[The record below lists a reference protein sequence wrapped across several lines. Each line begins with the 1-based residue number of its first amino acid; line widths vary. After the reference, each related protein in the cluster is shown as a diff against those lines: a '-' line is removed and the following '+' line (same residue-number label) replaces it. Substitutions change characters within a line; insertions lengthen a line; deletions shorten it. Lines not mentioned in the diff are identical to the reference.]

1 MRVVVT
7 GAAGQLGT
15 DLCQVI
21 EQDSR
26 VLAWQALTR
35 AELDVTN
42 AAQVRA
48 VLRDQARPAK
58 IQGGLVVIN
67 TAAWTDV
74 DGAESDEAGAY
85 ALNASAPGLLAA
97 GCAEV
102 GATLIHISTDYVF
115 PGDAGHPY
123 DVDDPTGPASA
134 YGRTKLAGEQAVR
147 MLLPDASYVVRTSWV
162 YGAAGGNFVK
172 TMARLE
178 GERETLTVVDDQRGC
193 PTWSAD
199 LARGLVDLA
208 ASSPAAGIYHLAGGG
223 ETTWYGLAR
232 AVLEELG
239 ADPDRVQP
247 TTSAEF
253 VRPAP
258 RPAYSVLSSRAWQVA
273 GLTPL
278 RDWREAL
285 AAAFGEVG
293 EQLRGVPAGR

>member
-15 DLCQVI
+15 DLCAVL
-21 EQDSR
+21 ELDPR
-26 VLAWQALTR
+26 VLAWQGLPR
-35 AELDVTN
+35 GDLDVTS

-74 DGAESDEAGAY
+74 DGAEKDEEGAY
-85 ALNASAPGLLAA
+85 ALNASTPGLLAA

-102 GATLIHISTDYVF
+102 GATLIHLSTDYVF
-115 PGDAGHPY
+115 PGDASRPY

-162 YGAAGGNFVK
+162 YGASGGNFVK
-172 TMARLE
+172 TMARFE
-178 GERETLTVVDDQRGC
+178 RERETLSVVDDQRGC

-208 ASSPAAGIYHLAGGG
+208 ASDAAPGLYHVAGGG

-232 AVLEELG
+232 AVFEELG
-239 ADPDRVQP
+239 ADPERVQP

-258 RPAYSVLSSRAWQVA
+258 RPAYSVLSPRAWQAA

-285 AAAFGEVG
+285 AVAFREVG
-293 EQLRGVPAGR
+293 DALRGEPAGT